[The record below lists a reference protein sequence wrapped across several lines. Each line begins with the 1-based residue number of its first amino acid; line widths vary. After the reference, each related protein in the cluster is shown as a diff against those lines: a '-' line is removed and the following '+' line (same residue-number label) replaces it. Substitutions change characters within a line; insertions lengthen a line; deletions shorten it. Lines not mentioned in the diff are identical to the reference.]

1 MTTIGIFFVFVI
13 PIWLKMTT
21 IGNFPKSAIPSKYGR
36 KYKNFIPYFL
46 EENTRILFQEKK
58 QFAKLAAAIQWRL
71 QILHPLNPHN
81 NITCEHISRQHAQR
95 FTSPSNFFYSLRW
108 QAFKTWQNFSQ
119 ELFSWVT
126 FNSLHFNKTWQ
137 HGVGRAMTTWVL

>member
-81 NITCEHISRQHAQR
+81 NITCEQISRQHAQR
-95 FTSPSNFFYSLRW
+95 FTSLQISFIRCDDKHLRLGRT
-108 QAFKTWQNFSQ
+108 FHKNFSRG
-119 ELFSWVT
+119 
-126 FNSLHFNKTWQ
+126 LHLIHFTSIRL
-137 HGVGRAMTTWVL
+137 GSTAWVL